1 MRVFVTGATGFV
13 GAAVV
18 RELVAAG
25 HQVLGLV
32 RSPQGA
38 ASLTAVGAEA
48 LQGSL
53 EDLDSLRRGAASAD
67 GVVHTAFNHDFSKF
81 AQNCELDRSAIEA
94 LGEALAGSDRPL
106 VVTSGFAHISPGR
119 LSTED
124 DVPIPPAGGR
134 AIPRVSEATAMR
146 LAEQGVHAMVMRL
159 PPSVHGLGDH
169 GFVPM
174 LAKMARE
181 KGVSVYG
188 GDGAHRWPAVHRL
201 DAARAYRLAVEK
213 GRAGA
218 RYHAVAEEGVPFRE
232 IAQVI
237 AHRLKLPLASRTPEA
252 AAAHFGWFASFA
264 AMDVPA
270 SSERTREELGWHFAE
285 AGLITDVDQPGYLD

>member
-13 GAAVV
+13 GSAVV
-18 RELVAAG
+18 HELVSAG
-25 HQVLGLV
+25 HRVLGLA
-32 RSPQGA
+32 RSAAGASALA
-38 ASLTAVGAEA
+38 ASGAEV
-48 LQGSL
+48 LPGSL
-53 EDLDSLRRGAASAD
+53 EDLDSLRHGATAAD
-67 GVVHTAFNHDFSKF
+67 AVVHTAFNHDFSKF
-81 AQNCELDRSAIEA
+81 AQNCELDRQAIEA
-94 LGEALAGSDRPL
+94 LGGALAGSGRPL

-124 DVPIPPAGGR
+124 DLPLPPADGR

-174 LAKMARE
+174 LAQMARE

-188 GDGAHRWPAVHRL
+188 GEGAHRWPAVHRF

-237 AHRLKLPLASRTPEA
+237 ARRLKLPLESRTREE

-270 SSERTREELGWHFAE
+270 SSARTREELGWHFTE
-285 AGLITDVDQPGYLD
+285 AGLIADVDQPGYLG

>member
-1 MRVFVTGATGFV
+1 MRVFVSGATGFV
-13 GAAVV
+13 GSAVV
-18 RELVAAG
+18 QELVSAG
-25 HQVLGLV
+25 HRVLGLA
-32 RSPQGA
+32 RSREGA
-38 ASLTAVGAEA
+38 SSLAAAGAEV

-53 EDLDSLRRGAASAD
+53 EDLDRLRQGAAAAD
-67 GVVHTAFNHDFSKF
+67 AVVHTAFNHDFSKF
-81 AQNCELDRSAIEA
+81 AQNCELDRVAIEA
-94 LGEALAGSDRPL
+94 LGGALAGSDRPL

-124 DVPIPPAGGR
+124 DLPQPPPDGR

-146 LAEQGVHAMVMRL
+146 LAEQGVHAIVMRL

-188 GDGAHRWPAVHRL
+188 GDGSHRWPAVHRL

-218 RYHAVAEEGVPFRE
+218 RYHAVDEEGVRFRE

-237 AHRLKLPLASRTPEA
+237 AKRLQLPLEGRSRED

-270 SSERTREELGWHFAE
+270 SSVRTRRELVWHPTQ
-285 AGLITDVDQPGYLD
+285 AGLIADVDQAGYLD

>member
-13 GAAVV
+13 GSAVV
-18 RELVAAG
+18 NELVCAG
-25 HQVLGLV
+25 HQVLGLA
-32 RSPQGA
+32 RSASGA
-38 ASLTAVGAEA
+38 SSLAATGAEV

-53 EDLDSLRRGAASAD
+53 EDLDSLRRGAAAAD
-67 GVVHTAFNHDFSKF
+67 AVIHTAFNHDFSKF
-81 AQNCELDRSAIEA
+81 AQNCELDRVAIEA
-94 LGEALAGSDRPL
+94 LGAALAGSSRPL
-106 VVTSGFAHISPGR
+106 IVTSGFAHISPGR

-124 DVPIPPAGGR
+124 DVPLPPADGP
-134 AIPRVSEATAMR
+134 AIPRVSEATATR
-146 LAEQGVHAMVMRL
+146 LAGQGVHAMVMRL

-181 KGVSVYG
+181 KGVSVFG
-188 GDGAHRWPAVHRL
+188 GDGSHRWPAVHRL

-237 AHRLKLPLASRTPEA
+237 AKRLKLPLESRTREA

-270 SSERTREELGWHFAE
+270 SSARTRDELGWHTSQ
-285 AGLITDVDQPGYLD
+285 AGLIVDVDQSGYLD